1 MEAVTMARKR
11 YSKRGGKMPVWA
23 QTALIA
29 LGVAVAYS
37 SDLFGIR
44 SKAIEPVV
52 AKVKTAS

>member
-1 MEAVTMARKR
+1 MARKR